1 MYKGIIYTAYN
12 KITNKYYVGQ
22 TVRAFKERVSEHI
35 LNAKSGIKTHFYNAL
50 RKYSQEDFE
59 WSEVCF
65 IYDANIE
72 NLHKRLDELEIYF
85 IRRYNSFKN
94 GYNSTEGGGGV
105 SGWKPTAEWIQNQ
118 RDTHLGKVFSE
129 EHKKNI
135 SLAQKGKVITG
146 DHLKHLRE
154 AAKLRDSTGSKNS
167 NAKAILKLDKDWNLI
182 KEYGS
187 IVEAAEDI
195 QGYKSTIKTKTS
207 WIRKSLNNSNYM
219 PYGFH
224 WKLKK

>member
-1 MYKGIIYTAYN
+1 MYKGIIYKVYN

-22 TVRAFKERVSEHI
+22 TTRSIKERMSEHY
-35 LNAKSGIKTHFYNAL
+35 LNAKNGTKNHFYNAL
-50 RKYSQEDFE
+50 RAYNRDNFE

-65 IYDANIE
+65 IYDQNIE

-85 IRRYNSFKN
+85 IRRYNSFRN
-94 GYNSTEGGGGV
+94 GYNSTEGGGV
-105 SGWKPTAEWIQNQ
+105 SGWKPSEEWIKNQ
-118 RDTHLGKVFSE
+118 RDTHLGKVFSD

-154 AAKLRDSTGSKNS
+154 AAKLRDSKGSKNS
-167 NAKAILKLDKDWNLI
+167 NAKAILKLDKDWKLI

-224 WKLKK
+224 WELKK